1 MNNKSESLIMIVFS
15 ALFFL
20 TVTFPVS
27 RSVTIS
33 LRIRT
38 YSAGNAIYLGTVQGV
53 AQAESDLINNREV
66 TEFKKH

>member
-1 MNNKSESLIMIVFS
+1 MIVVFS

-27 RSVTIS
+27 KGVMIS

-38 YSAGNAIYLGTVQGV
+38 YRAENVIYLGTVQGV